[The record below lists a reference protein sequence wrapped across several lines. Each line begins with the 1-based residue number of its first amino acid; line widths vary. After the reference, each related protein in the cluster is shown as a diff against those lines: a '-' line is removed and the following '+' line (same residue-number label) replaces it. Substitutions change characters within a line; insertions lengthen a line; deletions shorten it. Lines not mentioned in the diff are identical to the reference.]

1 MSFTDIL
8 TFVGTALVVA
18 VCFYIINNPVD
29 IEAAPVA
36 IQVAPLLPI
45 ISCPVVIEAA
55 PVVIQAA
62 PLLPKIKVL
71 PEPQAAQLVAS
82 PSVKKRNRVEEF
94 VGSSVVAPSS
104 PEKKRKTFVR
114 LSSPSA
120 SEKRPTYRKPSRQSP
135 QVTISL
141 SSVAGAQLL
150 EAIQSAIPPPVDIV
164 PTEVASAYAEI
175 SEVVSMEIEMSDA
188 PIVSQLK
195 SCFKSSSN
203 RFAKRVRFVGPS
215 NDCIRGQIATYVVK
229 KDMVCFRENNAGARS
244 MPHESFPLIEEMDR
258 QGNPTGWFT
267 KRDSLFYPPEEQSR
281 FDRCKEHTLC
291 RQCRESVIE
300 GFCDP
305 EVDFS
310 DDVLESDD
318 PNALVHHVQRD
329 QYSRYNCILHGGN

>member
-29 IEAAPVA
+29 ID
-36 IQVAPLLPI
+36 
-45 ISCPVVIEAA
+45 AA

-71 PEPQAAQLVAS
+71 TKPQAAQLVAS
-82 PSVKKRNRVEEF
+82 PSVKKRIRVEEL

-104 PEKKRKTFVR
+104 PEKKRMTFVR
-114 LSSPSA
+114 SSSPSV
-120 SEKRPTYRKPSRQSP
+120 SEKKPTYRRPSRQTP
-135 QVTISL
+135 KVTISL
-141 SSVAGAQLL
+141 ASVAGAQLL
-150 EAIQSAIPPPVDIV
+150 EAIQSAIPPPADIV
-164 PTEVASAYAEI
+164 PTEVASACAEI
-175 SEVVSMEIEMSDA
+175 SEVVSMEVEMTDA
-188 PIVSQLK
+188 PMVSQLK

-229 KDMVCFRENNAGARS
+229 KDMECFRERFAGGRQ
-244 MPHESFPLIEEMDR
+244 MPHESFPLVEEKDQ
-258 QGNPTGWFT
+258 QGNPTGWFS
-267 KRDSLFYPPEEQSR
+267 KRDSFLYPPEEQSR
-281 FDRCKEHTLC
+281 WDRCKEHTLC

>member
-8 TFVGTALVVA
+8 TLVGTALVVA

-29 IEAAPVA
+29 FEAAPVV
-36 IQVAPLLPI
+36 IQVAPLPTI
-45 ISCPVVIEAA
+45 INCEVVIEAA
-55 PVVIQAA
+55 PVVIQVT

-82 PSVKKRNRVEEF
+82 PSVKKRNRVEEH

-114 LSSPSA
+114 SSSPSV
-120 SEKRPTYRKPSRQSP
+120 SEKKPTYRRPSRQTP
-135 QVTISL
+135 EVTISL
-141 SSVAGAQLL
+141 ASVAGAQLL
-150 EAIQSAIPPPVDIV
+150 ESIQSAIPPPVDIV
-164 PTEVASAYAEI
+164 PTEVASACAEI
-175 SEVVSMEIEMSDA
+175 SEVVSVEVEMVDA
-188 PIVSQLK
+188 PMVSQLK

-215 NDCIRGQIATYVVK
+215 NDCIHGQIATYVVEK
-229 KDMVCFRENNAGARS
+229 NMESFRERHAGDRS
-244 MPHESFPLIEEMDR
+244 MPHESFPLIEEMD
-258 QGNPTGWFT
+258 QHGNPTGWFS
-267 KRDSLFYPPEEQSR
+267 KRDSFFYPPEEQSR
-281 FDRCKEHTLC
+281 FGRCKEHTLC

-318 PNALVHHVQRD
+318 PNALLNHVHRD

>member
-1 MSFTDIL
+1 MSFADIL

-18 VCFYIINNPVD
+18 VCYYIINN
-29 IEAAPVA
+29 
-36 IQVAPLLPI
+36 
-45 ISCPVVIEAA
+45 PVVIEAA
-55 PVVIQAA
+55 PVVIQVAPLPPIINCTVVIEAAPVAIQAA

-71 PEPQAAQLVAS
+71 PKPQAAQLVAS
-82 PSVKKRNRVEEF
+82 PSAKKRNRVEEL

-114 LSSPSA
+114 SSSPSV
-120 SEKRPTYRKPSRQSP
+120 SEKKPTYRRPSRQTP
-135 QVTISL
+135 KVTISL
-141 SSVAGAQLL
+141 ASVAGAQLL
-150 EAIQSAIPPPVDIV
+150 EAIQSVIPPPADIV

-175 SEVVSMEIEMSDA
+175 SDVVSMEVEMTDA
-188 PIVSQLK
+188 PMVSQLK

-229 KDMVCFRENNAGARS
+229 KNMVCFRERCAGARS
-244 MPHESFPLIEEMDR
+244 MPHEKFPIIEEMDR
-258 QGNPTGWFT
+258 QGRPTGWFT
-267 KRDSLFYPPEEQSR
+267 KRDSIFYPPEEKSR
-281 FDRCKEHTLC
+281 WHRCKEHTLC

-318 PNALVHHVQRD
+318 PDALSKHVHRD